1 LLYLLFG
8 CYGDEDCVEVLCPK
22 GQWHDQC
29 CGKSKPYVCERMVY
43 SDTCWKKQDDKSYW
57 ISTEKKNNKYAEADC
72 ISKGAK
78 LFEPKN
84 AKQNDFVAD
93 RVEKKGLSGF
103 MIGVQCPC
111 HFPSDHEHQS

>member
-1 LLYLLFG
+1 
-8 CYGDEDCVEVLCPK
+8 
-22 GQWHDQC
+22 
-29 CGKSKPYVCERMVY
+29 MVY

-103 MIGVQCPC
+103 MIGV
-111 HFPSDHEHQS
+111 HDRKENGKDTEHQS